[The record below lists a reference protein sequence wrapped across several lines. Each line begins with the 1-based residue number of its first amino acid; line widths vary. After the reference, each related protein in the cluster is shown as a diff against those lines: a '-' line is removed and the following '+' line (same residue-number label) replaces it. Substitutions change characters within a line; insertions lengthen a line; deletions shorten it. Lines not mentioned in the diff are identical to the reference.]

1 MPCLTIINITLNKM
15 KKVLLSISL
24 ALSFCL
30 SQAQTAFEIIQ
41 NSPNHNTLEAAVL
54 AAGLDGALN
63 TLDPI
68 TVFAPTDDAFN
79 ALPAGTV
86 TALLNDIPAL
96 TDILLYH
103 VFSGAAVLSTDL
115 FDGQTV
121 TMYNGSDITVT
132 INNGVFINGT
142 SQVIVADI
150 AASNGIIHVVNE
162 VLIEAPTLQ
171 YTIWD
176 VIQNSPDH
184 STLEAVVGLA
194 GLDGALDGPGA
205 LTVFAPTDAAFALVP
220 QPIIDAL
227 LADPNGALTYVLTY
241 HVVPSVALSTN
252 LSDGQF
258 ITTLSGVDITVSIV
272 NGDVF
277 INQAQVIV
285 ADIVTDNGVVHV
297 LDAVI
302 APGIIANNVWDIIQG
317 SPVHTILETG
327 VLAAGLDGTLQNDYF
342 YTVFAPTDAAFGA
355 LPAGTIESL
364 IANPTAL
371 TDVLLYHVVGSVV
384 ASTDLSDGQDVTML
398 QGDNTTITLGMG
410 GAMINNANIVAAD
423 LRTWNGIVHVID
435 AVLLPPASVNDILN
449 SAVQAYPNP
458 CTDVLTIERKSASAE
473 IYSIYNVSGQLVA
486 SGLLNNNLNTIST
499 NSFTSGMYS
508 VVTESGSHFNFI
520 KN

>member
-1 MPCLTIINITLNKM
+1 M
-15 KKVLLSISL
+15 KKVLLSLSL
-24 ALSFCL
+24 ALSLGL

-68 TVFAPTDDAFN
+68 TVFAPTDEAFA

-86 TALLNDIPAL
+86 DALLADIPAL

-115 FDGQTV
+115 SDGQV
-121 TMYNGSDITVT
+121 ITMYNSSDIFVI

-150 AASNGIIHVVNE
+150 AASNGVVHVVNE
-162 VLIEAPTLQ
+162 VLIPAAPQL
-171 YTIWD
+171 YTVWD

-184 STLEAVVGLA
+184 NTLEAVVGLA
-194 GLDGALDGPGA
+194 GLDGALDSPGA
-205 LTVFAPTDAAFALVP
+205 FTVFAPTDAAFALVP

-227 LADPNGALTYVLTY
+227 IADPTGILTFILTY
-241 HVVPSVALSTN
+241 HVVPSVALSTD
-252 LSDGQF
+252 LSDGMV
-258 ITTLSGVDITVSIV
+258 ITTLSGVDVNVSII

-277 INQAQVIV
+277 INHAQVIV

-297 LDAVI
+297 IDAVI
-302 APGIIANNVWDIIQG
+302 APGVIANNVWEIIQA
-317 SPVHTILETG
+317 SPSHTILETAI
-327 VLAAGLDGTLQNDYF
+327 LAAGLDGTLSDDF
-342 YTVFAPTDAAFGA
+342 FFTVFAPTDEAFGA

-371 TDVLLYHVVGSVV
+371 TNILLYHAAGDVVN
-384 ASTDLSDGQDVTML
+384 STDLVDGQSITML

-423 LRTWNGIVHVID
+423 LNAWNGVIHVID

-449 SAVQAYPNP
+449 ASVQAYPNP
-458 CTDVLTIERKSASAE
+458 CTDVLTIERKTSSTE
-473 IYSIYNVSGQLVA
+473 NYSIYNVSGQLIA
-486 SGLLNNNLNTIST
+486 SGLLNNTLNTIST
-499 NSFTSGMYS
+499 NAFTPGMYS
-508 VVTESGSHFNFI
+508 VVTASGSHFNFI

>member
-1 MPCLTIINITLNKM
+1 M
-15 KKVLLSISL
+15 KKVLLSLSL
-24 ALSFCL
+24 ALSFGL

-86 TALLNDIPAL
+86 AALLNDIPAL

-103 VFSGAAVLSTDL
+103 VINGAVLSTDL
-115 FDGQTV
+115 TDGQIAT
-121 TMYNGSDITVT
+121 TLNGSDITVT

-142 SQVIVADI
+142 SQVIVADV
-150 AASNGIIHVVNE
+150 AASNGVVHVVNE
-162 VLIEAPTLQ
+162 VLSPAAPQ
-171 YTIWD
+171 QFTIWD

-184 STLEAVVGLA
+184 TTLEAVVGLA
-194 GLDGALDGPGA
+194 GLDGALDSPGA
-205 LTVFAPTDAAFALVP
+205 FTVFAPTDAAFALVP

-227 LADPNGALTYVLTY
+227 IADPSGILTFILTY
-241 HVVPSVALSTN
+241 HVVPSVALFTD
-252 LSDGQF
+252 LADGQV
-258 ITTLSGVDITVSIV
+258 ITTLSGVDVNVSIV
-272 NGDVF
+272 NGSVF
-277 INQAQVIV
+277 INHAQVIV

-297 LDAVI
+297 IDAVI
-302 APGIIANNVWDIIQG
+302 APGIIANNVWEIIQG

-327 VLAAGLDGTLQNDYF
+327 VAAAGLDGTLQNDYF
-342 YTVFAPTDAAFGA
+342 FTVFAPTDAAFGA

-371 TDVLLYHVVGSVV
+371 TNVLLYHAVGSEVPANSLV
-384 ASTDLSDGQDVTML
+384 DGQNIEML

-423 LRTWNGIVHVID
+423 LNAWNGIIHVID
-435 AVLLPPASVNDILN
+435 AVLLPPASINDILN

-473 IYSIYNVSGQLVA
+473 TYSIYNVSGQLVA

-499 NSFTSGMYS
+499 NAFTSGMYS

>member
-1 MPCLTIINITLNKM
+1 M
-15 KKVLLSISL
+15 KKVLLSLSL
-24 ALSFCL
+24 ALSLGL

-86 TALLNDIPAL
+86 AALLADIPAL

-103 VFSGAAVLSTDL
+103 VINGAVLSTDL
-115 FDGQTV
+115 TDGQVAT
-121 TMYNGSDITVT
+121 TLNGSDITVN

-150 AASNGIIHVVNE
+150 AASNGVVHVVNE
-162 VLIEAPTLQ
+162 VLTSAAPEL

-184 STLEAVVGLA
+184 NTLEAVVGLA
-194 GLDGALDGPGA
+194 GLDGALDSPGA
-205 LTVFAPTDAAFALVP
+205 FTVFAPTDAAFALVP

-227 LADPNGALTYVLTY
+227 IADPTGILTFILTY
-241 HVVPSVALSTN
+241 HVVPSVALSTD
-252 LSDGQF
+252 LSDGMV
-258 ITTLSGVDITVSIV
+258 ITTLSGVDVNVSII

-277 INQAQVIV
+277 INHAQVIV

-297 LDAVI
+297 IDAVI
-302 APGIIANNVWDIIQG
+302 APGVIANNVWEIIQA
-317 SPVHTILETG
+317 SPSHTILETAI
-327 VLAAGLDGTLQNDYF
+327 LAAGLDGTLSDDF
-342 YTVFAPTDAAFGA
+342 FFTVFAPTDEAFGA

-371 TDVLLYHVVGSVV
+371 TNILLYHAAGDVVN
-384 ASTDLSDGQDVTML
+384 STDLVDGQSITML

-423 LRTWNGIVHVID
+423 LNAWNGVIHVID

-449 SAVQAYPNP
+449 ASVQAYPNP
-458 CTDVLTIERKSASAE
+458 CTDVLTIERKTSSTE
-473 IYSIYNVSGQLVA
+473 NYSIYNVSGQLIA
-486 SGLLNNNLNTIST
+486 SGLLNNTLNTIST
-499 NSFTSGMYS
+499 NAFTPGMYS
-508 VVTESGSHFNFI
+508 VVTASGSHFNFI